1 MVNNNTN
8 QAEEAIVPGEMKG
21 GIEQEQ
27 GEGEVGGEQSMSG
40 FKNFL
45 WHGGSVYDA
54 WFSCASNQ
62 VIYLNT
68 H

>member
-1 MVNNNTN
+1 MVDNK
-8 QAEEAIVPGEMKG
+8 QAEEAIVPGDMKG
-21 GIEQEQ
+21 GNEQEQ
-27 GEGEVGGEQSMSG
+27 GEGEIGVDQSMSG

-62 VIYLNT
+62 AIY
-68 H
+68 